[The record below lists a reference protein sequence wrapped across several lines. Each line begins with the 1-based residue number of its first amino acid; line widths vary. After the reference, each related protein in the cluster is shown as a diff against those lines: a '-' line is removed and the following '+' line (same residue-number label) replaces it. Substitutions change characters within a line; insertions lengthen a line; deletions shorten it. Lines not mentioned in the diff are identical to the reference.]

1 MNLAGWRLDWG
12 AGSHTLTGTLPA
24 RGFLIVTNDL
34 KNDQDKTPE
43 ENQTGMGSFYDV
55 FRRLPNGTS
64 EQILEVP
71 ELDLQNNS
79 IGRVSLRDQAGHLID
94 YLTFRSAAFTGQN
107 RGYRKSS
114 PFSHIGVAAPASP
127 FADDTPKLSDPYEI
141 FCWDILQ
148 ACMDQPFHS
157 VAEILTVP
165 VFFAQAGAAKIKT
178 RTLSPCS
185 TPRTTPLVRA
195 FSIASSPRR
204 NPTPSTQKI
213 ACSPGEFKKQ
223 TAPPTPQATP
233 ETASRKTFRRATR

>member
-1 MNLAGWRLDWG
+1 VNLAGWRLDWG

-107 RGYRKSS
+107 RDTARPPPSRTSAWRRPLHPSPTIPPNSAIPMKSS
-114 PFSHIGVAAPASP
+114 AG
-127 FADDTPKLSDPYEI
+127 I
-141 FCWDILQ
+141 FCRLAWTSL
-148 ACMDQPFHS
+148 
-157 VAEILTVP
+157 
-165 VFFAQAGAAKIKT
+165 
-178 RTLSPCS
+178 S
-185 TPRTTPLVRA
+185 TPWPK
-195 FSIASSPRR
+195 S
-204 NPTPSTQKI
+204 
-213 ACSPGEFKKQ
+213 
-223 TAPPTPQATP
+223 
-233 ETASRKTFRRATR
+233 